1 MWTPVQL
8 HSLTVF
14 SSCFDLCT
22 LHLFPKVCF
31 LLLTVF
37 PTILSHW
44 ATKPKSNCCV
54 HSQGC
59 DGLQTS
65 WGEKLVDFVVYP
77 AQHCC
82 RSKVATLCT
91 WAIDSLLYG
100 CLQSIGWIQ
109 HGGVRNW
116 IDLVGQRSQ
125 FDPAHSNHLFFEI
138 DSRDSMPKNAGSSKM
153 SHIHRSSDFI
163 RLRRLRR
170 NLLHWDILQPQL
182 RWAWLETH
190 DALQGWVTRTRWCDP
205 LQFSTFYN
213 AKQSL
218 QLYYRITTVQLHYTT
233 QMSMLCLLLP
243 CWASVLFDF
252 ESFLSGKK
260 RMEETSLLT
269 EGYDSSDAF
278 VEVGLN
284 GCIWEGLLFAFALGL
299 L

>member
-1 MWTPVQL
+1 M
-8 HSLTVF
+8 STVNR
-14 SSCFDLCT
+14 LNT
-22 LHLFPKVCF
+22 
-31 LLLTVF
+31 T
-37 PTILSHW
+37 
-44 ATKPKSNCCV
+44 
-54 HSQGC
+54 
-59 DGLQTS
+59 
-65 WGEKLVDFVVYP
+65 WGSEKLNWPSWSEKPIWPSSFKSFVFWNR
-77 AQHCC
+77 QS
-82 RSKVATLCT
+82 R
-91 WAIDSLLYG
+91 LYAKE
-100 CLQSIGWIQ
+100 C
-109 HGGVRNW
+109 
-116 IDLVGQRSQ
+116 
-125 FDPAHSNHLFFEI
+125 
-138 DSRDSMPKNAGSSKM
+138 GSSKM

-170 NLLHWDILQPQL
+170 NLLYWDILQPQL